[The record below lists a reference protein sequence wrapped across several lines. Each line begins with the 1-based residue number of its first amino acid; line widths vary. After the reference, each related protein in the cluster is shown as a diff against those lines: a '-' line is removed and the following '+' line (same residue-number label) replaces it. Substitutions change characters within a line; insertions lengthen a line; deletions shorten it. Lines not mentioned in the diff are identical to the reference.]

1 MEHCIFSIIL
11 LLIVSKLYS
20 SLSPP
25 LLKYS
30 DRKTLLLSSTHYQRT
45 HYNINTNKYW
55 KPRTSN
61 KYAKSTR
68 KIYISSKYLNIN
80 EFFKQKFTMPIF
92 TVLNNA
98 IISSK
103 Y

>member
-30 DRKTLLLSSTHYQRT
+30 DRKTLLLCTHYQRT

-68 KIYISSKYLNIN
+68 KIYISSKCLNIN